1 MTGVILGH
9 TLFYSLKKASLDPA
23 IDVVKE
29 THTALFLGTAAFC
42 SGFVWQ
48 PAVNV
53 LQAAG
58 TLPFSGVVLGAW
70 AAGTI
75 AFFTGLRFGRKVYST
90 VLYVAKGND
99 KNFKD
104 DVMLSAAIGGAAGGF
119 VGTDTAYLGAAG
131 NPLKEI
137 VGITGQ
143 EHEIVQMI
151 KAGQS
156 TSIGFIGVQTAQNL
170 SNSKGQ
176 NWTD

>member
-1 MTGVILGH
+1 MTGVVLGH
-9 TLFYSLKKASLDPA
+9 TLYYSLKKATLDPA

-29 THTALFLGTAAFC
+29 AHTALFLGTAAFC

-58 TLPFSGVVLGAW
+58 TLPFSGVILGAW

-75 AFFTGLRFGRKVYST
+75 AFFSGLRIGRAVYSP
-90 VLYVAKGND
+90 VLYVAKASD

-119 VGTDTAYLGAAG
+119 VGTDTAYLNAVG

-156 TSIGFIGVQTAQNL
+156 TSIGFLGVQTAQNL